1 MRNIYTNFSF
11 IVIVFNVFLIVNN
24 LYAQNITQNIQFDQ
38 ITNESGR
45 SLGFITGI
53 EQDSTG
59 FIWFASR
66 NGLSR
71 YDGYSF
77 TYFRK
82 SKRTQYSLPFNDI
95 TFSYYDRNKMLWLR
109 HFDKLYL
116 FENQKISNRFD
127 TILQNRFSHNTQ
139 VVQDIENNYWIG
151 PHEQQLYKF
160 NPQRMA
166 VDTFICQTN
175 QINPRIIELLRQ
187 NSGKA
192 LKLTPNINKT
202 DLDTSITFTIE
213 ADGHYIVSTAGEGNR
228 FNLFDYGT
236 VKKGS
241 KIIWTPQYSKCNTSR
256 ESLYYSQLDMLF
268 LSRGTYQLT
277 YKNDDANT
285 FDSTALA
292 QNMPEYGITL
302 TPMPNYTEAEKI
314 LNEPYTQQNGIF
326 GTIIYQL
333 AVNQSGYPLI
343 STDKAIQEYNPE
355 TKRFQIIETVN
366 VPTDIR
372 NYITIPVLETPDN
385 KYVYVVQNRVFL
397 KNRDEVQ
404 QVNLQSV
411 DMAICIMSDFENNLW
426 VGTTNGLFFID
437 LCNSNLQHGVVHM
450 NSTIENRLYSDKIWN
465 IFEDHS
471 HNIWIGTDKGLNRYR
486 KSKFNVINIDNERF
500 TTQPMATDNHGNIF
514 LLTQQGEWTVIKNNK
529 VEQLELPKSIFK
541 YEQQT
546 GEYIYDFNDLIIVDN
561 ETCFFATGNKIGKMD
576 KAGNLLKINQVAN
589 LQFGNENSVISLL
602 PTDEGLWAAT
612 IEKMIFFDNNL
623 NIINEVNHPKIHENS
638 YDINKGFVKDVI
650 WIGKSSLAV
659 RTELEIYS
667 LSTNDLKIKTLYEIP
682 EFNIGTTSSEG
693 NLALDSDSCLWFVV
707 FPQLVSISK
716 NGQLFET
723 TIDISED
730 IGNGKII
737 FIDSTMLICSNNG
750 LLKIPNYR
758 SILDL
763 KTDTLTDKYYDFYTT
778 QDGLVDNL
786 ITGIVADKQNNIW
799 LTTYKGLSF
808 MDLRTEE
815 IQNYFR
821 DGDFIS
827 LGFPGNKI
835 ARSDK
840 QSNIAILQTTDG
852 IMTFVP
858 DSINPFVPNVVINEL
873 LLFGKD
879 IETDSMLWDKKF
891 LKLKYNQNFLTI
903 GFSALDFTQ
912 PTQNKYRYRM
922 ENLND
927 EWIYTDANNRRAIFT
942 GIPPGVYKFTV
953 QGSNNDGLWNTEG
966 QSIIIEITP
975 PWWRTT
981 VAYITYIVIAIAAIF
996 TYIKIRERKLVE
1008 EKRILEE
1015 KVTERTHEIMM
1026 QKEEIQKQS
1035 DKIAMQH
1042 KEITDSIHYASR
1054 IQTALLPSEEHMQN
1068 ILPSHFVL
1076 WLPRDIVSGD
1086 FFWITNDNDLTI
1098 AVAADCTGH
1107 GVPGAFMSM
1116 LGISFLNELVNKE
1129 RLSETNEILNRLR
1142 TNIIDSLKQ
1151 TGEQGG
1157 SKDGMDISM
1166 CAINHSTL
1174 TARFSGA
1181 YNPLVIIRNDE
1192 ILEYKADKMPIGY
1205 HIKKDEMF
1213 SYQDIQLQIGD
1224 RLYMYSDGYVD
1235 QFGGEDGRKFMSKRF
1250 KEMLLETR
1258 DLSMQ
1263 EQKTHLI
1270 KTLEEWMGNHEQ
1282 IDDILVFGIE
1292 ITGKQLAINNEQL
1305 RITNN

>member
-1 MRNIYTNFSF
+1 MRNSLLNILLTIVLFNICF
-11 IVIVFNVFLIVNN
+11 IVNDSR
-24 LYAQNITQNIQFDQ
+24 AQHITQNVQFDQ

-53 EQDSTG
+53 EQDSAG
-59 FIWFASR
+59 FLWFASR
-66 NGLSR
+66 NGLSC

-82 SKRTQYSLPFNDI
+82 SKRTQHSLPFNDI

-116 FENQKISNRFD
+116 FKNQKISNRFD
-127 TILQNRFSHNTQ
+127 TVLQNRFSHNTQ

-160 NPQRMA
+160 DPQKMTI
-166 VDTFICQTN
+166 DTFTCQTN
-175 QINPRIIELLRQ
+175 QINPKIFELLEQ
-187 NSGKA
+187 NSERA
-192 LKLTPNINKT
+192 IKLTPNINQT
-202 DLDTSITFTIE
+202 DLDTSIIFTIE
-213 ADGHYIVSTAGEGNR
+213 KEGHYVVSTAGEGNR

-241 KIIWTPQYSKCNTSR
+241 NIIWTPQYVKCNTDR
-256 ESLYYSQLDMLF
+256 KSLYYSQLDMLF

-285 FDSTALA
+285 FDSKALA

-302 TPMPNYTEAEKI
+302 TPLSNYAEAERL

-326 GTIIYQL
+326 GTIIYQIT
-333 AVNQSGYPLI
+333 VNQSGFPLV
-343 STDKAIQEYNPE
+343 STDKAIQEYNPK
-355 TKRFQIIETVN
+355 TKRFQIIETFD
-366 VPTDIR
+366 VPISVR
-372 NYITIPVLETPDN
+372 NYITIPVIETSDN
-385 KYVYVVQNRVFL
+385 KYIYVIQNTL
-397 KNRDEVQ
+397 YIKAGNEVQ
-404 QVNLQSV
+404 HVNLHSA

-437 LCNSNLQHGVVHM
+437 ICNTNLQQSVVHI

-500 TTQPMATDNHGNIF
+500 TTQPMATDSHGNIF
-514 LLTQQGEWTVIKNNK
+514 LLAQQGKWTVIKNNK
-529 VEQLELPKSIFK
+529 VEQSELPKSIFQ
-541 YEQQT
+541 YEQLT
-546 GEYIYDFNDLIIVDN
+546 GEYIYEFNDLVIVNN
-561 ETCFFATGNKIGKMD
+561 EICFFATGNKVGKMD
-576 KAGNLLKINQVAN
+576 KAGNLLKTSQIAN
-589 LQFGNENSVISLL
+589 SKLGNENIIVNIL
-602 PTDEGLWAAT
+602 PSDEGIWVVT
-612 IEKMIFFDNNL
+612 IEKMILFDSDL
-623 NIINEVNHPKIHENS
+623 NIIKEINHPKTHENS
-638 YDINKGFVKDVI
+638 YEINRGFVKDVVRT
-650 WIGKSSLAV
+650 GESSLAV

-667 LSTNDLKIKTLYEIP
+667 LSTKDLKIKTLYEIP
-682 EFNIGTTSSEG
+682 EFNVGTTSSEG
-693 NLALDSDSCLWFVV
+693 NLALDNDSCLWFVV
-707 FPQLVSISK
+707 FPQLISIAK
-716 NGQLFET
+716 NGELFET
-723 TIDISED
+723 TIEISED
-730 IGNGKII
+730 IGNGKIT
-737 FIDSTMLICSNNG
+737 FIDSTMLIYSNNG

-758 SILDL
+758 NILEL
-763 KTDTLTDKYYDFYTT
+763 QQDTLTDKHYDFYTT

-786 ITGIVADKQNNIW
+786 ITGIVPDKQNNIW
-799 LTTYKGLSF
+799 ATTYKGLSF
-808 MDLRTEE
+808 IDLSTGE

-821 DGDFIS
+821 DGDFLS

-835 ARSDK
+835 TRSDK
-840 QSNIAILQTTDG
+840 QSKIAILQTTNG

-858 DSINPFVPNVVINEL
+858 DSVNPFIPNVVINEL
-873 LLFGKD
+873 LLFGKEF
-879 IETDSMLWDKKF
+879 ETDSMLWDKKF

-927 EWIYTDANNRRAIFT
+927 EWIYADANNRRAIFT
-942 GIPPGVYKFTV
+942 SIPPGVYKFTV

-966 QSIIIEITP
+966 QTIIIEITP
-975 PWWRTT
+975 PWWQTT
-981 VAYITYIVIAIAAIF
+981 IAYIMYIVIAVAGIF
-996 TYIKIRERKLVE
+996 TYIKIRERKLVA

-1054 IQTALLPSEEHMQN
+1054 IQTALLPSKEHMQS

-1098 AVAADCTGH
+1098 VVAADCTGH

-1142 TNIIDSLKQ
+1142 TNIINSLKQ

-1166 CAINHSTL
+1166 CAINHTTL

-1181 YNPLVIIRNDE
+1181 YNPLVIIRNNE

-1213 SYQDIQLQIGD
+1213 SYQDIQLQIDD

-1235 QFGGEDGRKFMSKRF
+1235 QFGGEDGRKFMSRRF

-1258 DLSMQ
+1258 NLSMQ

-1270 KTLEEWMGNHEQ
+1270 KTLEAWKEGYEQ
-1282 IDDILVFGIE
+1282 VDDILVFGIE
-1292 ITGKQLAINNEQL
+1292 ITGKQLAMNN
-1305 RITNN
+1305 